1 LASGDRL
8 TRDEFER
15 RYAAMPENTNAE
27 LIEGVVYMTSP
38 VRMTSHAAP
47 HSDIIGWLSVYRAS
61 TPGILLAVNCTL
73 RLDLDNEPQ
82 PDALLMIDHRLGG
95 QARIDEDDYVSGA
108 PELLAEVAAS
118 SASYDLHD
126 KLEAYRRNGI
136 KEYVVWQV
144 LEQGLDWFVLRAGE
158 YEKLQ
163 PDASGL
169 LRSGVFP
176 GLWLD
181 PAAMLDGEMATVLRR
196 LQEGLGSPE
205 HAEFVRRLQA
215 SDKP

>member
-1 LASGDRL
+1 
-8 TRDEFER
+8 
-15 RYAAMPENTNAE
+15 
-27 LIEGVVYMTSP
+27 
-38 VRMTSHAAP
+38 
-47 HSDIIGWLSVYRAS
+47 
-61 TPGILLAVNCTL
+61 LLAVNCTL